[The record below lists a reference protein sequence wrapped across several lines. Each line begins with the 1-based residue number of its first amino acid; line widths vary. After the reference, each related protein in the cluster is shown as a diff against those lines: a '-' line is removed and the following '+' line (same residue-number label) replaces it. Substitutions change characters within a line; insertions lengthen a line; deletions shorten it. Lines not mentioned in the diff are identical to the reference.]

1 MEHVIKESLQSHLT
15 RNSLKRKTQHG
26 FMQNKSCTTNLLEFL
41 ETATKLVDEGKSLDI
56 IYLDFA
62 KAFDLVPR
70 LRLIEKLKAHG
81 VGGGLLKWISAW
93 LSDRKQRVVLN
104 GKASSWVRVTSGVPQ
119 GSILGPILFA
129 IFINDLDVNVAN
141 KVDLLSKFADDT
153 KVGHAVVTVE
163 DSNVLQA
170 ALDTLCAWADKWQMR
185 FNVDKCHVIHVGKNN
200 KEFVYHMNGV
210 QLAVSEQEKDIGV
223 LINNKLKPT
232 AHCEKAARTAAGVL
246 GQILRAFSFRDRRV
260 LPKLY
265 AQYVRPHME
274 FAVQAWAPWSR
285 GDTETLENV
294 QKRLVKAVT
303 GLKEATYEDRCKELG
318 LDTLAKRRQDHDMVQ
333 TFKIIH
339 GIDNVDRATWFTL
352 MDPNRSH
359 RTRLAEGGPML
370 VGSLAR
376 LELRKNFFSQRVVEH
391 WNRLPVAA
399 RTAGSVAQFKNLLK
413 TLPH

>member
-1 MEHVIKESLQSHLT
+1 MTDSGEMAEELNKYFGSVFQQEEPQTVPEATKHPTKSTCRGVNFRPSIVKKMIKKLKANSAPGPDGITPRLLQELVEEVATPLSHIFTKSMAEGIVPEDWRIANVTPIFKKGQKASTGNYRPVSLTSVPGKIMEHVIKESLQSHLT
-15 RNSLKRKTQHG
+15 RNSLIRKTQHG

-185 FNVDKCHVIHVGKNN
+185 FNVDKCHVIHAGKNN
-200 KEFVYHMNGV
+200 KEFMHYMNGV
-210 QLAVSEQEKDIGV
+210 QLAVSEQEKDI
-223 LINNKLKPT
+223 
-232 AHCEKAARTAAGVL
+232 CR
-246 GQILRAFSFRDRRV
+246 S
-260 LPKLY
+260 
-265 AQYVRPHME
+265 PH
-274 FAVQAWAPWSR
+274 
-285 GDTETLENV
+285 
-294 QKRLVKAVT
+294 
-303 GLKEATYEDRCKELG
+303 
-318 LDTLAKRRQDHDMVQ
+318 
-333 TFKIIH
+333 
-339 GIDNVDRATWFTL
+339 
-352 MDPNRSH
+352 
-359 RTRLAEGGPML
+359 
-370 VGSLAR
+370 
-376 LELRKNFFSQRVVEH
+376 
-391 WNRLPVAA
+391 
-399 RTAGSVAQFKNLLK
+399 
-413 TLPH
+413 

>member
-1 MEHVIKESLQSHLT
+1 MS
-15 RNSLKRKTQHG
+15 RKRTY
-26 FMQNKSCTTNLLEFL
+26 
-41 ETATKLVDEGKSLDI
+41 V
-56 IYLDFA
+56 
-62 KAFDLVPR
+62 
-70 LRLIEKLKAHG
+70 
-81 VGGGLLKWISAW
+81 
-93 LSDRKQRVVLN
+93 
-104 GKASSWVRVTSGVPQ
+104 
-119 GSILGPILFA
+119 
-129 IFINDLDVNVAN
+129 
-141 KVDLLSKFADDT
+141 
-153 KVGHAVVTVE
+153 
-163 DSNVLQA
+163 
-170 ALDTLCAWADKWQMR
+170 
-185 FNVDKCHVIHVGKNN
+185 
-200 KEFVYHMNGV
+200 
-210 QLAVSEQEKDIGV
+210 GV

-232 AHCEKAARTAAGVL
+232 AHCKKAARTAAGVL

-376 LELRKNFFSQRVVEH
+376 LELRKNF
-391 WNRLPVAA
+391 
-399 RTAGSVAQFKNLLK
+399 SVRGWWSTGTGCQLRPGLQAPWHSLK
-413 TLPH
+413 VR